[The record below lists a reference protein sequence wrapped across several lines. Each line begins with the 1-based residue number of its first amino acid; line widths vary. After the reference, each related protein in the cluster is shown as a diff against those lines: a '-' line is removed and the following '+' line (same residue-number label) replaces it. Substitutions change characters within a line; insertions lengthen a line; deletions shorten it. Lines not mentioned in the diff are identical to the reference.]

1 MSFMPSL
8 EPILED
14 PNVMEILIDNFDCVY
29 VERGGQ
35 LVDVESP
42 YASNDD
48 LLAELV
54 ALTTAMGRRLD
65 ESHPIVDLRLSDASR
80 VHIVIPPIAL
90 SGPSVVIRKFPAR
103 VLTAADVIHY
113 ESVSQ
118 DIITFLQA
126 CVDARVNMAVVGG
139 TGSGKTTILNIICE
153 MIPQAERII
162 TVEAAASLRFNHDR
176 RVVLEARPANLEGRG
191 EVSLT
196 DLILSTVKMRPD
208 RIILGE
214 AQGGEV
220 LHLLQVMNTGHD
232 GSMLSLHAIGTPD
245 VLARLEAMASMGNP
259 TIPLLTIREQLAKA
273 IQMIVEIQRLADGR
287 RKVVR
292 VTEVMGMA
300 GDSIQTQDIFEFY
313 QTGTEGERIVGHF
326 TATGNV
332 PKFIRRLKVPMSLF
346 TPR

>member
-8 EPILED
+8 ESILED
-14 PNVMEILIDNFDCVY
+14 PSVLEILIDNFDRVY

-35 LVDVESP
+35 LVDVASP
-42 YASNDD
+42 YVNNDD
-48 LLAELV
+48 LMAELV
-54 ALTTAMGRRLD
+54 DLAASMGRHLD
-65 ESHPIVDLRLSDASR
+65 ESHPIVDLRLEDASR

-90 SGPSVVIRKFPAR
+90 TGPSLVIRKFPAKS
-103 VLTAADVIHY
+103 LTIADLLGFGSLS
-113 ESVSQ
+113 E
-118 DIITFLQA
+118 DIVTFIRA
-126 CVDARVNMAVVGG
+126 CVEARVNLVMAGG
-139 TGSGKTTILNIICE
+139 TSSGKTTVMNIICE
-153 MIPQAERII
+153 MIPPSERII
-162 TVEAAASLRFNHDR
+162 TVEAMAALRFKHNR

-196 DLILSTVKMRPD
+196 DLIVSTVKMRPD

-220 LHLLQVMNTGHD
+220 LHLLQAMNTGHD
-232 GSMLSLHAIGTPD
+232 GSMLSMHATGIPD
-245 VLARLEAMASMGNP
+245 VLARLETMASMGNP

-273 IQMIVEIQRLADGR
+273 VQVIVEQQRLPDGSR
-287 RKVVR
+287 RIVR
-292 VTEVMGMA
+292 ITEVMGMA

-313 QTGTEGERIVGHF
+313 QTGIEGERIVGHF